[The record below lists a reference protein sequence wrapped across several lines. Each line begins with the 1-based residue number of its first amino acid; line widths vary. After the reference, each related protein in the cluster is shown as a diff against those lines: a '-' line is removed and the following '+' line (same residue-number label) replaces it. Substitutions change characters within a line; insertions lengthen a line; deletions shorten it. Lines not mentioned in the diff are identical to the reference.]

1 MEPVSD
7 HRALP
12 DRTLNLYLY
21 PLGLWAAVLLVLF
34 VTKYTAYAIPL
45 LFVVAFWQIGLSAV
59 WGQRLL
65 SRLRKGELTDAEAHA
80 GVRSVGNILAASSL
94 APAIVFLAND
104 PLAPAAWSTTAGVA
118 VVAGLAAGAVNL
130 LLRIGSRWTHAAAIA
145 IACMAMPL
153 NATGAVTVAAMVG
166 LYDVVVDT
174 APLPDELKTPVR
186 RKELK
191 REKRDRSNPDAD

>member
-1 MEPVSD
+1 MEHISD

-21 PLGLWAAVLLVLF
+21 PVGLWAAVLLVLF
-34 VTKYTAYAIPL
+34 VTGYIAYAIPL
-45 LFVVAFWQIGLSAV
+45 CYVVALWQIGLSAI
-59 WGQRLL
+59 WGRGLL
-65 SRLRKGELTDAEAHA
+65 SRLKSGELTNAEAHA

-104 PLAPAAWSTTAGVA
+104 PLAPAAWSTTIGTAIVA
-118 VVAGLAAGAVNL
+118 ALATGAIAL
-130 LLRIGSRWTHAAAIA
+130 LTRIGSRWTHGAAIA
-145 IACMAMPL
+145 IACLAMPL

-186 RKELK
+186 R
-191 REKRDRSNPDAD
+191 REGKRDRER